1 MNISVISPVHG
12 QTGNTTVAL
21 MLAHALALT
30 QRKNICLTHLN
41 FNDPSLASA
50 LGEESTGDAST
61 SLTHI
66 VKMLKNDS
74 LNFEELPNYAI
85 KVFPGLDLYT
95 SNQVT
100 IEQQELLSFYE
111 SLLTNM
117 TAYNHVVVD
126 IDSGIYSSLSKSIL
140 GISDVVIIPVT
151 HNTYIF
157 DKAKKLKDEILNSIS
172 RARRRREIKI
182 YYLLNH
188 YNPKISS
195 YRQVARQLGVK
206 PSKLLT
212 LHSNFGF
219 VQVCNSGKTSDAFAA
234 SLRGKTQFADIRS
247 DLKLDCKIILIK
259 EFIWEL
265 KKGVETV

>member
-41 FNDPSLASA
+41 FQDSSLARA
-50 LGEESTGDAST
+50 LGEENTGDAST

-100 IEQQELLSFYE
+100 VEQQELLSFYE
-111 SLLTNM
+111 SLLANM
-117 TAYNHVVVD
+117 TAYNHVVID
-126 IDSGIYSSLSKSIL
+126 IDTGIYSTISKSVL

-151 HNTYIF
+151 HNTHIF
-157 DKAKKLKDEILNSIS
+157 EKAKSLKDEILNSIS
-172 RARRRREIKI
+172 RAK
-182 YYLLNH
+182 N
-188 YNPKISS
+188 
-195 YRQVARQLGVK
+195 
-206 PSKLLT
+206 
-212 LHSNFGF
+212 
-219 VQVCNSGKTSDAFAA
+219 KTF
-234 SLRGKTQFADIRS
+234 RS
-247 DLKLDCKIILIK
+247 
-259 EFIWEL
+259 
-265 KKGVETV
+265 